1 MRRNNIFD
9 FGQQTS
15 LFYPPLQNYLY
26 LRSKYRHQ
34 AMRKFYIITL
44 LALLGTTLS
53 ASAQRVALEERI
65 PKIKTDLWLD
75 GKSPEKAQY
84 TYIEF
89 VYSKTAPCIQTFL
102 KIQEEQS
109 HFGENLRAVIITKEN
124 PEQISDELRKC
135 VTDYVNVAFD
145 PEGEI
150 FRTFGV
156 HYVPFGIIIDHRR
169 KAVWFGNP
177 ITLIEEISNKTKYK
191 KQ

>member
-1 MRRNNIFD
+1 
-9 FGQQTS
+9 
-15 LFYPPLQNYLY
+15 
-26 LRSKYRHQ
+26 
-34 AMRKFYIITL
+34 MRKFYIITL

-65 PKIKTDLWLD
+65 PKIKTNLWLD
-75 GKSPEKAQY
+75 GKAPEKARY

-89 VYSKTAPCIQTFL
+89 VYSKTVPCIQTFL

-109 HFGENLRAVIITKEN
+109 LFGENLRAIIITKES

-150 FRTFGV
+150 FRAFGI
-156 HYVPFGIIIDHRR
+156 HYVPFGIIVDHRR

-177 ITLIEEISNKTKYK
+177 ITLNEDIANIEKSQ